1 MGEPTVSGILLNAP
15 FFAVAA
21 LVLVALYIM
30 MSQRNLIKIVM
41 GVAILEAAVNLFM
54 VTLGYRQGGIAPIFT
69 DAPGTLMVLPVPQA
83 LTLTSIVIGVATT
96 ALMLTMIMLIY
107 RHTGETDAE
116 KSRRVKG

>member
-1 MGEPTVSGILLNAP
+1 LTNAP

-21 LVLVALYIM
+21 LVIVAVYIM

-41 GVAILEAAVNLFM
+41 GVGILEAAVNLFM
-54 VTLGYRQGGIAPIFT
+54 VTLGYRQGGVAPIFT
-69 DAPGTLMVLPVPQA
+69 DAPGVLMVLPVPQA